1 MQDYPLRCVP
11 QVQISMHVKITFN
24 IQIDHIGRQTG
35 TAPQN
40 MSPRIMIQDEYNVN
54 DFMQTSCNIQAA
66 CVCKQWL
73 RPHLLR
79 RAVCGIQNGLV
90 RNVVG
95 AAAQVGTCAQVDE
108 LEALL
113 VFSKDDVHGLY
124 IPVH

>member
-1 MQDYPLRCVP
+1 
-11 QVQISMHVKITFN
+11 
-24 IQIDHIGRQTG
+24 
-35 TAPQN
+35 
-40 MSPRIMIQDEYNVN
+40 MIQDEHNVN

-66 CVCKQWL
+66 CDCKKGLQQ
-73 RPHLLR
+73 HLLW

-95 AAAQVGTCAQVDE
+95 AAAQVGTGPQVDE
-108 LEALL
+108 LEAFL